1 MNKATLDILDADL
14 SGNFAHYTGSSAI
27 DRARFYKREFLYDPT
42 RWSALYAHISKHS
55 LNWQEFRFGEVVAN
69 NDLDVRI
76 PSKEPGLYIFYVR
89 PNNLL
94 HRFPQFV
101 LYVGISNV
109 GGSKRPLRERL
120 KDYFN
125 LAAIKKRQN
134 VHQMLQLYYD
144 YVWVAF
150 SLLSISSK
158 KMIELEEYI
167 HDYLGPPFGR
177 SGYSIEVKKS
187 IKAWDL

>member
-1 MNKATLDILDADL
+1 MKKATLDILDADL
-14 SGNFAHYTGSSAI
+14 SERFTHYTGHSAI

-42 RWSALYAHISKHS
+42 RWPALYPLISAHTFD
-55 LNWQEFRFGEVVAN
+55 WQEFRFGDVVAS

-76 PSKEPGLYIFYVR
+76 PSKNPGVYIFYVR
-89 PNNLL
+89 PNDLL
-94 HRFPQFV
+94 CKFPQFA

-125 LAAIKKRQN
+125 LGQIKKRKN
-134 VHQMLQLYYD
+134 VHQLLQLYYD

-150 SLLSISSK
+150 SLLSISST
-158 KMIELEEYI
+158 KMMKLEEYI

-187 IKAWDL
+187 IAAWDL

>member
-1 MNKATLDILDADL
+1 MKKATLDILDAGL
-14 SGNFAHYTGSSAI
+14 SGDFARYESSSAI

-42 RWSALYAHISKHS
+42 RWSELYARIAEYS

-76 PSKEPGLYIFYVR
+76 SSKDPGLYIFYVR
-89 PNNLL
+89 PNGLL
-94 HRFPQFV
+94 HKFPQFA

-150 SLLSISSK
+150 SFLSISSK
-158 KMIELEEYI
+158 KIIKLEEDI
-167 HDYLGPPFGR
+167 HDYLGPPFGK

-187 IKAWDL
+187 RNAWDT